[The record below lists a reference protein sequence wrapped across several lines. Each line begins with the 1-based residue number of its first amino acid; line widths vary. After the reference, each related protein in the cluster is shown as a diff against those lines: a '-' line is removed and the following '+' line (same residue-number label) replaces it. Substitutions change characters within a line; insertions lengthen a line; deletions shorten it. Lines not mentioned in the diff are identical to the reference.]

1 MSNSEYESSETE
13 LYSGSESDEPESES
27 ELDDAIQTTV
37 AEYEARSTAML
48 RNGVLGTS
56 ILVLAVAVFAAI
68 HLTMSA
74 A

>member
-13 LYSGSESDEPESES
+13 SYSGSESDEPESE
-27 ELDDAIQTTV
+27 LDDAIQTTM

-74 A
+74 V